1 MGNTTLRNIAIVGGI
16 VLFVPAFVIS
26 PALGVFFAV
35 ILILGFIAAQRMLG
49 ASEVRLKKDN
59 VGYLLNRMW
68 IPVRDEL
75 SEVVRRGGSVTS
87 ATSVWSSVPNL
98 YKQETPTTFHQ
109 GMERYVN
116 QRAQAAALVASVTA
130 TEESRQQQEIEQQKL
145 LFTSRELLEDARK
158 AIYFIPG
165 SEAAVKR
172 AEAARPR
179 PSAQQTRP
187 AATTP
192 SAGSTVGTAP
202 AAPASRSAQ
211 AQTATPVR
219 TISWRPDPSRP
230 APASMRTEESPRTP
244 SAPRPPSRPAPT
256 PLRVTDTPKPL
267 EPVVPTP
274 APPGPEPPPAPSVPR
289 PAPTPLRIT
298 DTPKPP
304 EPVLPT
310 PAPPE
315 PEPPSVPSTP
325 PVPFP
330 VTASVTEPAEPPKP
344 PEPAVVT
351 PSPREPEPAST
362 PNEPPADLRLD
373 VASVCEALFDP
384 KIMSYEANRL
394 FDDRYKDATVRWKGT
409 TRRANVYS
417 YDFDFGDGGGTKA
430 EFDIYEVKQQYG
442 SRTVK
447 AFVQLPEEAAADLG
461 ARIGEDV
468 QFEGRL
474 ISCEGS
480 ARRLYVAD
488 ARMVD

>member
-26 PALGVFFAV
+26 PALGVVFAV

-59 VGYLLNRMW
+59 VGDLLNRMW

-75 SEVVRRGGSVTS
+75 AEVVRRGGSVTS
-87 ATSVWSSVPNL
+87 ATSVWSSVPNR

-109 GMERYVN
+109 GMQRYVN

-145 LFTSRELLEDARK
+145 LFTSRELLEEARK

-165 SEAAVKR
+165 SEAAVRR
-172 AEAARPR
+172 AEAAQPR
-179 PSAQQTRP
+179 PSVPQTRS
-187 AATTP
+187 AATRP
-192 SAGSTVGTAP
+192 SARSTVGTAP

-211 AQTATPVR
+211 AQTATPAR
-219 TISWRPDPSRP
+219 TISWRPEPSLP
-230 APASMRTEESPRTP
+230 APASMRTAESPRTP

-274 APPGPEPPPAPSVPR
+274 APPEPEPPPAPSVPR

-325 PVPFP
+325 PVPST

-351 PSPREPEPAST
+351 PAPSEPEPVAQPS
-362 PNEPPADLRLD
+362 EPPGDLRLD
-373 VASVCEALFDP
+373 VASVCEELFDP
-384 KIMSYEANRL
+384 NRMSYETNRL

-409 TRRANVYS
+409 ARRAGEYS
-417 YDFDFGDGGGTKA
+417 YDFNFGDGGGTKA
-430 EFDIYEVKQQYG
+430 ELDVYEVKQQYG
-442 SRTVK
+442 SRTVR
-447 AFVQLPEEAAADLG
+447 AFVQLPVGDADDIG

-468 QFEGRL
+468 LFEGRL

>member
-16 VLFVPAFVIS
+16 RIIRARLRDLPGVGRFFCRHSEAGTAEPDSIAQLLRYMGTIENPYEKPIRGSGLYRGPANARRVR
-26 PALGVFFAV
+26 G
-35 ILILGFIAAQRMLG
+35 M
-49 ASEVRLKKDN
+49 RLKKDN
-59 VGYLLNRMW
+59 VGDYLLNRMW

-244 SAPRPPSRPAPT
+244 SAAQT
-256 PLRVTDTPKPL
+256 T
-267 EPVVPTP
+267 
-274 APPGPEPPPAPSVPR
+274 
-289 PAPTPLRIT
+289 
-298 DTPKPP
+298 
-304 EPVLPT
+304 
-310 PAPPE
+310 
-315 PEPPSVPSTP
+315 VPSC
-325 PVPFP
+325 
-330 VTASVTEPAEPPKP
+330 ADS
-344 PEPAVVT
+344 PENIGY
-351 PSPREPEPAST
+351 SQDPR
-362 PNEPPADLRLD
+362 
-373 VASVCEALFDP
+373 
-384 KIMSYEANRL
+384 
-394 FDDRYKDATVRWKGT
+394 
-409 TRRANVYS
+409 TRRRTAYS
-417 YDFDFGDGGGTKA
+417 T
-430 EFDIYEVKQQYG
+430 
-442 SRTVK
+442 
-447 AFVQLPEEAAADLG
+447 
-461 ARIGEDV
+461 
-468 QFEGRL
+468 
-474 ISCEGS
+474 
-480 ARRLYVAD
+480 
-488 ARMVD
+488 

>member
-145 LFTSRELLEDARK
+145 LFTSRELLEEARK

-165 SEAAVKR
+165 SEAAVRR
-172 AEAARPR
+172 AEASR
-179 PSAQQTRP
+179 PSPSATR
-187 AATTP
+187 P

-211 AQTATPVR
+211 AQTATPAR
-219 TISWRPDPSRP
+219 TISWRPEPSSP
-230 APASMRTEESPRTP
+230 APASMRTEESPRMP
-244 SAPRPPSRPAPT
+244 SLPKPPSRPAP
-256 PLRVTDTPKPL
+256 
-267 EPVVPTP
+267 
-274 APPGPEPPPAPSVPR
+274 A
-289 PAPTPLRIT
+289 PLRIT
-298 DTPKPP
+298 DTPRTPEPAVPPPTPP
-304 EPVLPT
+304 EPMPSAPPSVPPVPSPIT
-310 PAPPE
+310 ASAPEPAVAAPAPPE
-315 PEPPSVPSTP
+315 PPVPPGVP
-325 PVPFP
+325 PVPGP
-330 VTASVTEPAEPPKP
+330 STASAPEPAEAIMP
-344 PEPAVVT
+344 PEPAVT
-351 PSPREPEPAST
+351 APAPSVPEPVAQPGGPHS
-362 PNEPPADLRLD
+362 DLRLD

-384 KIMSYEANRL
+384 KVMSYEANRL

-430 EFDIYEVKQQYG
+430 EFDVYEVKQQYG

-447 AFVQLPEEAAADLG
+447 AFVQLPEDAAADLG

-488 ARMVD
+488 ARMVS

>member
-16 VLFVPAFVIS
+16 VLFVPAFVID
-26 PALGVFFAV
+26 PALGVVFAV
-35 ILILGFIAAQRMLG
+35 ILILGFIVAQRTIG
-49 ASEVRLKKDN
+49 TSEVRTKKDN
-59 VGYLLNRMW
+59 VDDLLNRMW

-87 ATSVWSSVPNL
+87 ATSVWTSVPNL
-98 YKQETPTTFHQ
+98 YKQETPATFHQ

-145 LFTSRELLEDARK
+145 LFMSRELLEEARK
-158 AIYFIPG
+158 AINFIPG
-165 SEAAVKR
+165 SEAAVRR
-172 AEAARPR
+172 AEAARPS
-179 PSAQQTRP
+179 PSATR
-187 AATTP
+187 P

-211 AQTATPVR
+211 AQTATPAR
-219 TISWRPDPSRP
+219 TISWRPEPSRP
-230 APASMRTEESPRTP
+230 APASMRTAESPRTP

-256 PLRVTDTPKPL
+256 ALRVTDTPKPL

-274 APPGPEPPPAPSVPR
+274 APPEPEHPPAPSVPR

-315 PEPPSVPSTP
+315 PEQPSVPSTP

-351 PSPREPEPAST
+351 PSPREPEPVATRS
-362 PNEPPADLRLD
+362 EPPGDLRLD

-384 KIMSYEANRL
+384 KIMSYEANQL
-394 FDDRYKDATVRWKGT
+394 FDDLYKDATVRWKGT

-417 YDFDFGDGGGTKA
+417 YDFNFGDGGGTKA
-430 EFDIYEVKQQYG
+430 EFDVYEVKQQYG

-447 AFVQLPEEAAADLG
+447 AFVQLPEDAAADLG

-480 ARRLYVAD
+480 ARRLYVLD
-488 ARMVD
+488 ARMVS

>member
-26 PALGVFFAV
+26 PALGVVLAV
-35 ILILGFIAAQRMLG
+35 ILIGAFMAAQRILG
-49 ASEVRLKKDN
+49 ASEVRLKKED
-59 VGYLLNRMW
+59 VGDLLNRMW

-75 SEVVRRGGSVTS
+75 SVVVRTGGRVTS
-87 ATSVWSSVPNL
+87 ATSVWSGVPNL
-98 YKQETPTTFHQ
+98 YKQEAPTTFHE

-116 QRAQAAALVASVTA
+116 ERAQVAALVASVTA
-130 TEESRQQQEIEQQKL
+130 TLESRQQQEIEQQKL
-145 LFTSRELLEDARK
+145 LFMSRELLEEARK
-158 AIYFIPG
+158 VINFIPG
-165 SEAAVKR
+165 SETAVRR

-179 PSAQQTRP
+179 PSAPQTRS
-187 AATTP
+187 AATRP

-211 AQTATPVR
+211 AQTATPAS
-219 TISWRPDPSRP
+219 TISARPAPPRP
-230 APASMRTEESPRTP
+230 APAAMRSAVETPSRP
-244 SAPRPPSRPAPT
+244 SAPRPESRPAPT
-256 PLRVTDTPKPL
+256 PPRISDTPRTP
-267 EPVVPTP
+267 EPAVAPPTPPAPMPSALPSVPPVPSPVTASAPEPAVAAP
-274 APPGPEPPPAPSVPR
+274 APPEPPVPTSVPPVPSPSTASAPEPAEAIMPPEPAVTAPAPSVPE
-289 PAPTPLRIT
+289 PAATS
-298 DTPKPP
+298 
-304 EPVLPT
+304 
-310 PAPPE
+310 
-315 PEPPSVPSTP
+315 SVPP
-325 PVPFP
+325 G
-330 VTASVTEPAEPPKP
+330 
-344 PEPAVVT
+344 
-351 PSPREPEPAST
+351 
-362 PNEPPADLRLD
+362 DLRLD

-384 KIMSYEANRL
+384 KIMSYESNRL

-447 AFVQLPEEAAADLG
+447 AFVQLPEEAADEIG

>member
-59 VGYLLNRMW
+59 VGDLLNRMW

-75 SEVVRRGGSVTS
+75 AEVVRRGGSVTS

-244 SAPRPPSRPAPT
+244 SLPKPPSRPAPT
-256 PLRVTDTPKPL
+256 PLRISDTPRTP
-267 EPVVPTP
+267 EPAVAPPTPPEPMPSVPPSVPPVPSPVTASAPEPAVAAP
-274 APPGPEPPPAPSVPR
+274 APPEPPVPPSVPPVPSPSTASAPEPAEAIMPPEPAVIAPAPSVP
-289 PAPTPLRIT
+289 
-298 DTPKPP
+298 
-304 EPVLPT
+304 EPVAQPSH
-310 PAPPE
+310 PPG
-315 PEPPSVPSTP
+315 
-325 PVPFP
+325 
-330 VTASVTEPAEPPKP
+330 
-344 PEPAVVT
+344 
-351 PSPREPEPAST
+351 
-362 PNEPPADLRLD
+362 DLQLD

-447 AFVQLPEEAAADLG
+447 AFVQLPTEAADDIG

>member
-26 PALGVFFAV
+26 PALGVVFAV

-59 VGYLLNRMW
+59 VGDLLNRMW

-75 SEVVRRGGSVTS
+75 AEVVRRGGSVTS
-87 ATSVWSSVPNL
+87 ATSVWSSVPNR

-145 LFTSRELLEDARK
+145 LFTSRELLEEARK

-165 SEAAVKR
+165 SEAAVRR
-172 AEAARPR
+172 AEAARPI
-179 PSAQQTRP
+179 PSATR
-187 AATTP
+187 P
-192 SAGSTVGTAP
+192 SAGSTVGAAP

-211 AQTATPVR
+211 VQTATPAR
-219 TISWRPDPSRP
+219 TISWRPEPSRP
-230 APASMRTEESPRTP
+230 APASMRTAESPRMP
-244 SAPRPPSRPAPT
+244 SLPKPPSRPAPT
-256 PLRVTDTPKPL
+256 PLRISDTPRTP
-267 EPVVPTP
+267 EPAVAPPTP
-274 APPGPEPPPAPSVPR
+274 PEPMPSAPPSVP
-289 PAPTPLRIT
+289 PVPSPIT
-298 DTPKPP
+298 ASAP
-304 EPVLPT
+304 EPAVAA

-315 PEPPSVPSTP
+315 PQVQPSVP
-325 PVPFP
+325 PVPSP
-330 VTASVTEPAEPPKP
+330 STASAPEPAEAIMP

-351 PSPREPEPAST
+351 PSPREPEPVATRS
-362 PNEPPADLRLD
+362 EPPGDLRLD

-447 AFVQLPEEAAADLG
+447 AFVQLPEDAASDLG
-461 ARIGEDV
+461 ARIGQDV

-488 ARMVD
+488 ARMVG

>member
-26 PALGVFFAV
+26 PALGVVLAV
-35 ILILGFIAAQRMLG
+35 ILIGAFMAAQRILG
-49 ASEVRLKKDN
+49 ASEDRLKKED
-59 VGYLLNRMW
+59 VGDLLNRMW

-75 SEVVRRGGSVTS
+75 SVVVRTGGRVTS
-87 ATSVWSSVPNL
+87 ATSVWSGVPNL
-98 YKQETPTTFHQ
+98 YKQEAPTTFHE

-116 QRAQAAALVASVTA
+116 ERAQVAALVASVTA

-145 LFTSRELLEDARK
+145 LFMSRELLEEAKK

-165 SEAAVKR
+165 SDEIARR

-179 PSAQQTRP
+179 PSAPQTRS
-187 AATTP
+187 AATRP

-211 AQTATPVR
+211 AQTATPAS
-219 TISWRPDPSRP
+219 TISWRPAPSSPASAPMSSAETVRTPSVPEPPSSP
-230 APASMRTEESPRTP
+230 APAPLRISDTTRTP
-244 SAPRPPSRPAPT
+244 EPAVAPPTPPEPMPSVPPSVPPVPSPVTASAPEPA
-256 PLRVTDTPKPL
+256 VAA
-267 EPVVPTP
+267 P
-274 APPGPEPPPAPSVPR
+274 APPEPPVPPSVPPVPGPSTASAPEPAEAIMPPEPAVIAPAPSVPE
-289 PAPTPLRIT
+289 PAATS
-298 DTPKPP
+298 
-304 EPVLPT
+304 
-310 PAPPE
+310 
-315 PEPPSVPSTP
+315 SVPP
-325 PVPFP
+325 G
-330 VTASVTEPAEPPKP
+330 
-344 PEPAVVT
+344 
-351 PSPREPEPAST
+351 
-362 PNEPPADLRLD
+362 DLRLD

-409 TRRANVYS
+409 ARRASEYS
-417 YDFDFGDGGGTKA
+417 YDFNFGDEGGTKA
-430 EFDIYEVKQQYG
+430 ELDVYEVKQQYG
-442 SRTVK
+442 SRTVR
-447 AFVQLPEEAAADLG
+447 AFVQLPVEDADDIG

-468 QFEGRL
+468 LFEGRL

>member
-75 SEVVRRGGSVTS
+75 AEVVRRGGSVTS
-87 ATSVWSSVPNL
+87 ATSVWTSVPNL
-98 YKQETPTTFHQ
+98 YKQEIPTTFHQ

-145 LFTSRELLEDARK
+145 LFTSRELLEEARK
-158 AIYFIPG
+158 AITFIPG
-165 SEAAVKR
+165 SEAAVRR
-172 AEAARPR
+172 AEAARPS
-179 PSAQQTRP
+179 PSAQRPIPSATR
-187 AATTP
+187 P

-211 AQTATPVR
+211 AQTATPAR
-219 TISWRPDPSRP
+219 TISWRPEPSRP
-230 APASMRTEESPRTP
+230 APASMRTVETARIP
-244 SAPRPPSRPAPT
+244 SLPKPPSRPAPT
-256 PLRVTDTPKPL
+256 PLRISDTPRTP
-267 EPVVPTP
+267 EPAVAPPTP
-274 APPGPEPPPAPSVPR
+274 PEPMPSAPPSVP
-289 PAPTPLRIT
+289 PVPSPIT
-298 DTPKPP
+298 ASAP
-304 EPVLPT
+304 EPAVAA

-315 PEPPSVPSTP
+315 PPVPPSVP
-325 PVPFP
+325 PVPSP
-330 VTASVTEPAEPPKP
+330 STASAPEPAEPPKR
-344 PEPAVVT
+344 PEPVAAT
-351 PSPREPEPAST
+351 SAPREPEPVT
-362 PNEPPADLRLD
+362 QPGGPPSDLRLD

-430 EFDIYEVKQQYG
+430 EFDVYEVKQQYG

-447 AFVQLPEEAAADLG
+447 AFVQLPTEAADDIG

>member
-192 SAGSTVGTAP
+192 SARSTVGTAP

-230 APASMRTEESPRTP
+230 APASMRTVETVRTP
-244 SAPRPPSRPAPT
+244 SAPKPPSRPAPT
-256 PLRVTDTPKPL
+256 PLRISDTPRTP
-267 EPVVPTP
+267 EPAV
-274 APPGPEPPPAPSVPR
+274 APP
-289 PAPTPLRIT
+289 T
-298 DTPKPP
+298 PP
-304 EPVLPT
+304 EPMPS
-310 PAPPE
+310 A
-315 PEPPSVPSTP
+315 PPSVP
-325 PVPFP
+325 PVPSP
-330 VTASVTEPAEPPKP
+330 STASAPEPAEAIMP
-344 PEPAVVT
+344 PEPAVT
-351 PSPREPEPAST
+351 APAPREPEPAST
-362 PNEPPADLRLD
+362 PNEPPGDLRLD

-384 KIMSYEANRL
+384 KVMSYESNRL

-447 AFVQLPEEAAADLG
+447 AFVQLPTEAADDIG

>member
-1 MGNTTLRNIAIVGGI
+1 MTNTTLRNIAIVGGI

-26 PALGVFFAV
+26 PALGVVLAV
-35 ILILGFIAAQRMLG
+35 ILIGAFMAAQRILG
-49 ASEVRLKKDN
+49 ASEVRLKKED
-59 VGYLLNRMW
+59 VGDLLNRMW

-75 SEVVRRGGSVTS
+75 SVVVRTGGRVTS
-87 ATSVWSSVPNL
+87 ATSVWSGVPNL
-98 YKQETPTTFHQ
+98 YKQEAPTTFHE

-116 QRAQAAALVASVTA
+116 ERAQVAALVASVTA
-130 TEESRQQQEIEQQKL
+130 TLESRQQQEIEQQKL
-145 LFTSRELLEDARK
+145 LFMSRELLEEARK
-158 AIYFIPG
+158 VINFIPG
-165 SEAAVKR
+165 SETAVRR

-179 PSAQQTRP
+179 PSAPQTRS
-187 AATTP
+187 AATRP

-219 TISWRPDPSRP
+219 TISWRPEPSRP

-351 PSPREPEPAST
+351 PSPREPEPVATRS
-362 PNEPPADLRLD
+362 EPPGDLRLD

-384 KIMSYEANRL
+384 KIMSYESNRL

-447 AFVQLPEEAAADLG
+447 AFVQLPEEAADEIG

>member
-59 VGYLLNRMW
+59 VGDLLNRMW

-219 TISWRPDPSRP
+219 TISWRPEPSRP

-244 SAPRPPSRPAPT
+244 SAPKPPSRPAPT

-325 PVPFP
+325 PYL
-330 VTASVTEPAEPPKP
+330 SR
-344 PEPAVVT
+344 
-351 PSPREPEPAST
+351 SPRP
-362 PNEPPADLRLD
+362 
-373 VASVCEALFDP
+373 
-384 KIMSYEANRL
+384 
-394 FDDRYKDATVRWKGT
+394 
-409 TRRANVYS
+409 
-417 YDFDFGDGGGTKA
+417 
-430 EFDIYEVKQQYG
+430 
-442 SRTVK
+442 
-447 AFVQLPEEAAADLG
+447 
-461 ARIGEDV
+461 
-468 QFEGRL
+468 
-474 ISCEGS
+474 
-480 ARRLYVAD
+480 
-488 ARMVD
+488 

>member
-26 PALGVFFAV
+26 PALGVVFAV
-35 ILILGFIAAQRMLG
+35 ILILGFIAAQRALG
-49 ASEVRLKKDN
+49 ASEMRLKKDN
-59 VGYLLNRMW
+59 VGDLLNRMW
-68 IPVRDEL
+68 VPVRDEL

-87 ATSVWSSVPNL
+87 ATSVWTSVPNL

-192 SAGSTVGTAP
+192 SARSTVGTAP

-211 AQTATPVR
+211 AQTATPAR
-219 TISWRPDPSRP
+219 TISWRPEPSRP
-230 APASMRTEESPRTP
+230 APASMRTVETARIP
-244 SAPRPPSRPAPT
+244 SLPKPPSRPAPT
-256 PLRVTDTPKPL
+256 PLRISDTPRTP
-267 EPVVPTP
+267 EPAVAPPTP
-274 APPGPEPPPAPSVPR
+274 PEPMPSAPPSVP
-289 PAPTPLRIT
+289 PVPSPIT
-298 DTPKPP
+298 ASAP
-304 EPVLPT
+304 EPAVAA

-315 PEPPSVPSTP
+315 PPVPPSVP
-325 PVPFP
+325 PVPSP
-330 VTASVTEPAEPPKP
+330 STASAPEPAEPPMP
-344 PEPAVVT
+344 PEPVAAT
-351 PSPREPEPAST
+351 SAPSEPEPVAQ
-362 PNEPPADLRLD
+362 PDGPPSDLRLD

-447 AFVQLPEEAAADLG
+447 AFVQLPTEAADDIG

>member
-59 VGYLLNRMW
+59 VGDLLNRMW

-75 SEVVRRGGSVTS
+75 AEVVRRGGSVTS

-145 LFTSRELLEDARK
+145 LFTSRELLEEARK

-187 AATTP
+187 AATRP
-192 SAGSTVGTAP
+192 SARSTVGTAP

-230 APASMRTEESPRTP
+230 APASMRTVESPRTP
-244 SAPRPPSRPAPT
+244 SLPKPPSRPAPT
-256 PLRVTDTPKPL
+256 PLRISDTPRTP
-267 EPVVPTP
+267 EPAVAPPTP
-274 APPGPEPPPAPSVPR
+274 PEPMPSVP
-289 PAPTPLRIT
+289 PSVPPVPSPVTASA
-298 DTPKPP
+298 P
-304 EPVLPT
+304 EPAVAA

-315 PEPPSVPSTP
+315 PPVPPSVP
-325 PVPFP
+325 PVPSP
-330 VTASVTEPAEPPKP
+330 STASAPEPAEAIMP

-351 PSPREPEPAST
+351 PSPREPEPVATRS
-362 PNEPPADLRLD
+362 EPPGDLRLD

-447 AFVQLPEEAAADLG
+447 AFVQLPTEAADDIG

>member
-59 VGYLLNRMW
+59 VGDLLNRMW

-75 SEVVRRGGSVTS
+75 AEVVRRGGSVTS

-145 LFTSRELLEDARK
+145 LFTSRELLEEARK

-187 AATTP
+187 AATRP
-192 SAGSTVGTAP
+192 SARSTVGTAP

-230 APASMRTEESPRTP
+230 APASMRTVESPRTP
-244 SAPRPPSRPAPT
+244 SLPKPPSRPAPT
-256 PLRVTDTPKPL
+256 PLRISDTPRTP
-267 EPVVPTP
+267 EPAVAPPTP
-274 APPGPEPPPAPSVPR
+274 PEPMPSVP
-289 PAPTPLRIT
+289 PSVPPVPSPVTASA
-298 DTPKPP
+298 P
-304 EPVLPT
+304 EPAVAA

-315 PEPPSVPSTP
+315 PPVPPSVP
-325 PVPFP
+325 PVPSSS
-330 VTASVTEPAEPPKP
+330 TASAPEPAEAIMP

-351 PSPREPEPAST
+351 PSPREPEPVATRS
-362 PNEPPADLRLD
+362 EPPGDLRLD

-447 AFVQLPEEAAADLG
+447 AFVQLPTEAADDIG